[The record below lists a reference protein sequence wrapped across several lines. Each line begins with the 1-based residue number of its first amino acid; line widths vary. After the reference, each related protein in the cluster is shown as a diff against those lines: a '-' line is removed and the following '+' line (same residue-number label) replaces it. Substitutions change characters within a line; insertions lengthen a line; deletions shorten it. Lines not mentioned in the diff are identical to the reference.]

1 MSMFDP
7 SSFLPR
13 GAQFGGNMAAIQKGF
28 ELRQEGANYK
38 DQMGGVAGIAGG
50 AMGVMGAVT
59 SAIPQIRQGKQ
70 LKAQGQKAA
79 GRVKQAQSGID
90 MAASAAQMAGPIGAA
105 VAAPLQLISALMNI
119 QGPRQKRQKRQ
130 AEQRQRIK
138 AKNSAMRANA
148 AAAGMQFAG
157 GALRTGAHI
166 GPQPTVQDPSAPV
179 HSFNPNTTFN
189 GR

>member
-7 SSFLPR
+7 SSFLPQ
-13 GAQFGGNMAAIQKGF
+13 GAQFGGNMAAMQKGF
-28 ELRQEGANYK
+28 QERQAGAEMK
-38 DQMGGVAGIAGG
+38 DQMGGAAGIAGG
-50 AMGVMGAVT
+50 AMGVMSAVT

-79 GRVKQAQSGID
+79 GRVQQAQAGID
-90 MAASAAQMAGPIGAA
+90 MAASAASMAGPIGMA

-119 QGPRQKRQKRQ
+119 QGPRQRRQKRE
-130 AEQRQRIK
+130 AEQRQRVK

-157 GALRTGAHI
+157 GALRTGASI
-166 GPQPTVQDPSAPV
+166 GPQPTVDNPTAPA